1 MWSHFSRI
9 LSSQSRVSI
18 SEHWHKIEKFSR
30 DHKSLGW
37 LKFLLLLFILF
48 ILFCFKIFGWPKSE
62 GGRFL
67 VFQYDIFIYFCPMI
81 PGSIGQYFICLLFY
95 HSDDYTDSAV
105 HCDNHTNVPDCW
117 MLLHYSG
124 TLGSHHPQWNQGV
137 HSSGN
142 IVLSLLTLKFFSMIL
157 ILPSPIYVSI
167 LQNNGYL
174 LHSLVEQIG
183 ICQNTLNMIN
193 LLNISIKLIFKYFY
207 IKRFINFSS
216 CFYLTQVSF
225 NQ

>member
-9 LSSQSRVSI
+9 LSPQSRVSI
-18 SEHWHKIEKFSR
+18 SENWYKIEKFSR

-62 GGRFL
+62 GGSFPVWYIYLFL
-67 VFQYDIFIYFCPMI
+67 SYDTKINWSIFYLPIVLPSWWLYWFCC
-81 PGSIGQYFICLLFY
+81 SLWESHQCFWLLNAATLF
-95 HSDDYTDSAV
+95 
-105 HCDNHTNVPDCW
+105 W
-117 MLLHYSG
+117 YSG
-124 TLGSHHPQWNQGV
+124 IYHPQWNQGV

-142 IVLSLLTLKFFSMIL
+142 IVLSLLTLKLFSMIL

-167 LQNNGYL
+167 LQNNEYL
-174 LHSLVEQIG
+174 LHSFVEQIW
-183 ICQNTLNMIN
+183 ICQNALNMIN

-207 IKRFINFSS
+207 IKRFLNFIS